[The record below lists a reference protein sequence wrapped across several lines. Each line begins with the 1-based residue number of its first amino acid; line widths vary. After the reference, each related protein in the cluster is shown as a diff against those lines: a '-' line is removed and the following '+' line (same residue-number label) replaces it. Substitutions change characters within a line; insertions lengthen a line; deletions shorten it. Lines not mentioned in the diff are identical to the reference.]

1 MARPAHRAPSSRVRL
16 VALAVATLVAAGVV
30 WRVQSDDEGSSNAS
44 RVPGEAP
51 ATTAAAVPDTSVL
64 VSTEDTAP
72 VETTAPLPAFD
83 GWVNPASFGRP
94 YGTTVQGMLTFR
106 GNPTRSYYGE
116 GPVPAAPKILWRFPA
131 SGGLCHTSTDQH
143 GARVW
148 CGTGWTGQANVW
160 TNPKDG
166 KLWLAFGAYDAAYHF
181 LDPAT
186 GERNAAR
193 LPDGRHRQG
202 LGHRR
207 PRWLPPLLRGLAR
220 QQPSRASRSTATCR
234 PSCWRLP
241 ANAVSPTMWNNDWDG
256 APLVIDDY
264 LFEGGE
270 NSQFHI
276 VKLNRAYGPD
286 GKVTV
291 NPQLV
296 FHAPGWDAG
305 AAERHRRQGRVD
317 RELGRDRRQHR
328 LLRELGRARAGLGHQ
343 RHSRRAARRRRV
355 FRFWTGDDTDA
366 SVVADDEGY
375 ALRGVGVRAKA
386 TRGSKEVGQL
396 MKLDPRKPDNPLVW
410 SYHDEQIGNAGSAR
424 HVVDARRARR
434 PRRHDHELRPGDRSR
449 PGDGR
454 GAMEVP
460 PGGARVAVAGDRRR
474 HLAAGRLPAV
484 CCMPTT

>member
-1 MARPAHRAPSSRVRL
+1 M
-16 VALAVATLVAAGVV
+16 ALAVATLVAAGVV

-186 GERNAAR
+186 GERM
-193 LPDGRHRQG
+193 LPDFPTGDIVKG
-202 LGHRR
+202 SATVDPDGF
-207 PRWLPPLLRGLAR
+207 PLYYAGSRDNNLRVIALDR
-220 QQPSRASRSTATCR
+220 DVPTEL
-234 PSCWRLP
+234 WRLP

-256 APLVIDDY
+256 APW
-264 LFEGGE
+264 
-270 NSQFHI
+270 SS
-276 VKLNRAYGPD
+276 
-286 GKVTV
+286 TTTC
-291 NPQLV
+291 
-296 FHAPGWDAG
+296 
-305 AAERHRRQGRVD
+305 
-317 RELGRDRRQHR
+317 
-328 LLRELGRARAGLGHQ
+328 
-343 RHSRRAARRRRV
+343 SRAAR
-355 FRFWTGDDTDA
+355 TA
-366 SVVADDEGY
+366 SS
-375 ALRGVGVRAKA
+375 
-386 TRGSKEVGQL
+386 TS
-396 MKLDPRKPDNPLVW
+396 
-410 SYHDEQIGNAGSAR
+410 
-424 HVVDARRARR
+424 
-434 PRRHDHELRPGDRSR
+434 
-449 PGDGR
+449 
-454 GAMEVP
+454 
-460 PGGARVAVAGDRRR
+460 
-474 HLAAGRLPAV
+474 
-484 CCMPTT
+484 

>member
-1 MARPAHRAPSSRVRL
+1 MARGAHKAPSSRVRL
-16 VALAVATLVAAGVV
+16 VALAVVTLVAAGVV
-30 WRVQSDDEGSSNAS
+30 WRSQSDDDTCIECVACARGRPPLS
-44 RVPGEAP
+44 
-51 ATTAAAVPDTSVL
+51 ATTAASPPDTSVL
-64 VSTEDTAP
+64 VSAEDTAP
-72 VETTAPLPAFD
+72 VDTTASLPAFD
-83 GWVNPASFGRP
+83 GWVNPASFGQP

-186 GERNAAR
+186 GQRM
-193 LPDGRHRQG
+193 LPDFPTGDIDKG
-202 LGHRR
+202 SATVDPDGF
-207 PRWLPPLLRGLAR
+207 PLYYAGSRDNNLRVIALDRDVPTELWA
-220 QQPSRASRSTATCR
+220 
-234 PSCWRLP
+234 LP

-296 FHAPGWDAG
+296 FHAPGWDQELLNDIGDNDVSIENSVAIVG
-305 AAERHRRQGRVD
+305 NTVFFANSGGLVQGWD
-317 RELGRDRRQHR
+317 ISALE
-328 LLRELGRARAGLGHQ
+328 
-343 RHSRRAARRRRV
+343 RRAARRRACSGSGPATTPTLRWSPTT
-355 FRFWTGDDTDA
+355 RDT
-366 SVVADDEGY
+366 STWRRSTSEG
-375 ALRGVGVRAKA
+375 
-386 TRGSKEVGQL
+386 TRGR
-396 MKLDPRKPDNPLVW
+396 RKSV
-410 SYHDEQIGNAGSAR
+410 S
-424 HVVDARRARR
+424 
-434 PRRHDHELRPGDRSR
+434 
-449 PGDGR
+449 
-454 GAMEVP
+454 
-460 PGGARVAVAGDRRR
+460 
-474 HLAAGRLPAV
+474 
-484 CCMPTT
+484 